1 MSFLD
6 DSKIHLLLALA
17 FASLL
22 AFAYTRFRRTEGHSK
37 AFSSIDNA
45 KSSVEQGDPHAA
57 YHAIDPLPDFD
68 WKSTPPI
75 KLRPFKPKYHLTM
88 GECWSRISNR
98 DPIRGLDWECRL
110 TSPGLETIPMSELL
124 QMDET
129 YLSRI
134 QLRRQIMESHA
145 SSTLACNAV
154 AEPATF
160 ELYEW
165 LVGTYL
171 PRRFPTCFELV
182 SNETVSGDTVSEK
195 QHQQGQEQNK
205 PTHLL
210 NKTTSEHIP
219 LQTTSPLIALRTL
232 GSHIDTDFLILLPK
246 QTEGDEENE
255 PQIAYHL
262 EAFTTTFPSGFSTLS
277 KLSLPLSA
285 IHTPVPQYGRKIGK
299 SMDRFFARLETGK
312 LVRRANWTITTTPDL
327 FVESGTHFHGFD
339 AMSPAEQEVS
349 IAEQRRDLDVG
360 EMRLRCERQTLM
372 RLPLSGALVFAFKTY
387 VTSLEEVKEEGN
399 GEALAEAT
407 EGFKKG
413 SVPEMDTYKR
423 AVVWGDLVREFL
435 RA

>member
-1 MSFLD
+1 MLNR
-6 DSKIHLLLALA
+6 DSVRCLL
-17 FASLL
+17 
-22 AFAYTRFRRTEGHSK
+22 
-37 AFSSIDNA
+37 
-45 KSSVEQGDPHAA
+45 
-57 YHAIDPLPDFD
+57 D
-68 WKSTPPI
+68 WK
-75 KLRPFKPKYHLTM
+75 
-88 GECWSRISNR
+88 
-98 DPIRGLDWECRL
+98 CRL

-134 QLRRQIMESHA
+134 QLRRQIVESHA

-312 LVRRANWTITTTPDL
+312 LVRRANWTITTTPEL

-372 RLPLSGALVFAFKTY
+372 RLPVSGALVFAFKTY
-387 VTSLEEVKEEGN
+387 VTSLEEIKEEGN

>member
-1 MSFLD
+1 
-6 DSKIHLLLALA
+6 
-17 FASLL
+17 
-22 AFAYTRFRRTEGHSK
+22 
-37 AFSSIDNA
+37 
-45 KSSVEQGDPHAA
+45 
-57 YHAIDPLPDFD
+57 
-68 WKSTPPI
+68 
-75 KLRPFKPKYHLTM
+75 
-88 GECWSRISNR
+88 
-98 DPIRGLDWECRL
+98 
-110 TSPGLETIPMSELL
+110 MSELL

-134 QLRRQIMESHA
+134 QLRHQIMDSHTEA
-145 SSTLACNAV
+145 TLACNPV

-182 SNETVSGDTVSEK
+182 SVEKTSGDDESEQQH
-195 QHQQGQEQNK
+195 QHQQEQEQSK

-219 LQTTSPLIALRTL
+219 LQTTSPLTALRTL

-246 QTEGDEENE
+246 QTEGNEENE

-285 IHTPVPQYGRKIGK
+285 IHAPVPQYGRKISK

-312 LVRRANWTITTTPDL
+312 LVRRANWTITTTPEL
-327 FVESGTHFHGFD
+327 FLQSGTHFHGFD

-349 IAEQRRDLDVG
+349 IAEQRRGLDVG
-360 EMRLRCERQTLM
+360 DMRLRCERQTLM
-372 RLPLSGALVFAFKTY
+372 RLPSSEALVFAFKTY
-387 VTSLEEVKEEGN
+387 LTGLEEIKEEGN

-423 AVVWGDLVREFL
+423 AVIWGDLVREFL
-435 RA
+435 RR

>member
-1 MSFLD
+1 
-6 DSKIHLLLALA
+6 
-17 FASLL
+17 
-22 AFAYTRFRRTEGHSK
+22 
-37 AFSSIDNA
+37 
-45 KSSVEQGDPHAA
+45 
-57 YHAIDPLPDFD
+57 
-68 WKSTPPI
+68 
-75 KLRPFKPKYHLTM
+75 
-88 GECWSRISNR
+88 
-98 DPIRGLDWECRL
+98 
-110 TSPGLETIPMSELL
+110 MSELL

-134 QLRRQIMESHA
+134 QLRRQIMKSHA
-145 SSTLACNAV
+145 EATLACNLV

-182 SNETVSGDTVSEK
+182 NPRTVSGDGEFEK
-195 QHQQGQEQNK
+195 QHQQRQEQSK

-210 NKTTSEHIP
+210 NKTTFEHIP
-219 LQTTSPLIALRTL
+219 LQTTSPLTALRAL
-232 GSHIDTDFLILLPK
+232 GSHIDTDFLVLLSK
-246 QTEGDEENE
+246 QTEGNEENK
-255 PQIAYHL
+255 PQLAYHL

-312 LVRRANWTITTTPDL
+312 LVCRANWTITTTPDL

-339 AMSPAEQEVS
+339 AMSPADQEAC

-372 RLPLSGALVFAFKTY
+372 RLPSSGALVFAFKTY
-387 VTSLEEVKEEGN
+387 LSSLQEVKEEGN